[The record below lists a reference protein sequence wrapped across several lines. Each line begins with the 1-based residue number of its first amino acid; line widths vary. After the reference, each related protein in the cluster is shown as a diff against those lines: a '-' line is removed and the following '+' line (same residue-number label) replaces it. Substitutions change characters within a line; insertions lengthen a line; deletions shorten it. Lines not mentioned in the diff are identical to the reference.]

1 MLRLREGHTLSA
13 GDQRGGLIA
22 RLGAGVLGFA
32 ALLAVFSA
40 PAPALDS
47 GEPRAKASAAI
58 ESARAQRDQRIAMQ
72 VAMQEGLESY
82 RAGDAKAS
90 IEALRSAADG
100 GEPLAAWRLA
110 RIYAD
115 GDGVAR
121 DDRKAFD
128 YFSKIVERFANDD
141 PSPGERFMVSNAFV
155 AFATYL
161 RDGAPSAGIAADPER
176 AFDLLRYAATFFR
189 SADAQ
194 FSLARM
200 YIDGVGVK
208 KDTRQGM
215 NWLSLAARK
224 GHNGA
229 QALLGEIMFEG
240 SAERPRGLMYLT
252 LARAAAGDRPADKWI
267 VEMHQKALA
276 SASEADRKAAD
287 GMVESYLKRRD

>member
-1 MLRLREGHTLSA
+1 MLRRREGHIV
-13 GDQRGGLIA
+13 GGGEHRGALIA

-47 GEPRAKASAAI
+47 AEPLAKVSAAAD
-58 ESARAQRDQRIAMQ
+58 SAKSQRDPR
-72 VAMQEGLESY
+72 VAMRKDLESS
-82 RAGDAKAS
+82 GDADAS
-90 IEALRSAADG
+90 IESLRRAADG
-100 GEPLAAWRLA
+100 GEPLAAWRLG
-110 RIYAD
+110 RMYAD

-128 YFSKIVERFANDD
+128 YFSKIVDRFANDD

-155 AFATYL
+155 ALGAYL
-161 RDGAPSAGIAADPER
+161 RDGAPDAGIGADPER
-176 AFDLLRYAATFFR
+176 AIDLFRYAATFFR

-194 FSLARM
+194 YSLGRM
-200 YIDGVGVK
+200 YLDGVGVK
-208 KDTRQGM
+208 KDARQAM
-215 NWLSLAARK
+215 SWLGLAARK
-224 GHNGA
+224 GHTGA
-229 QALLGEIMFEG
+229 QALLGQVMFEG
-240 SAERPRGLMYLT
+240 SAERPRGLMYLS
-252 LARAAAGDRPADKWI
+252 LARAAAGDHPADKWI

>member
-1 MLRLREGHTLSA
+1 MLRLRDGHTLSA
-13 GDQRGGLIA
+13 EDQRGALVA

-40 PAPALDS
+40 PAPALDT
-47 GEPRAKASAAI
+47 GEPLAKASTAA
-58 ESARAQRDQRIAMQ
+58 ENAKTPRDAR
-72 VAMQEGLESY
+72 VATREGLETY
-82 RAGDAKAS
+82 RLGDANAS
-90 IEALRSAADG
+90 IESLRAAADG

-110 RIYAD
+110 RMYAD
-115 GDGVAR
+115 GEGVAR

-155 AFATYL
+155 AFGAYL
-161 RDGAPSAGIAADPER
+161 RDGAPSAGVTADPER
-176 AFDLLRYAATFFR
+176 AFDIFRYAATFFR

-194 FSLARM
+194 YSLARM

-215 NWLSLAARK
+215 SWLGLAARK
-224 GHNGA
+224 GHTGA
-229 QALLGEIMFEG
+229 QALLGQIMFEG
-240 SAERPRGLMYLT
+240 ATERPRGLMYLS
-252 LARAAAGDRPADKWI
+252 LARAAAGDRPADKRI

-276 SASEADRKAAD
+276 SASEADRKTAD
-287 GMVESYLKRRD
+287 VMVESYLKRKE

>member
-1 MLRLREGHTLSA
+1 VSA
-13 GDQRGGLIA
+13 GERRGALVA

-47 GEPRAKASAAI
+47 AEHRAKAAA
-58 ESARAQRDQRIAMQ
+58 STDAAKVQRDAQ
-72 VAMQEGLESY
+72 VASGLD
-82 RAGDAKAS
+82 GDRSADANAS
-90 IEALRSAADG
+90 IESLRSAADA

-115 GDGVAR
+115 GDGVPR

-155 AFATYL
+155 ALGDYL
-161 RDGAPSAGIAADPER
+161 KDGAPAAGIKPDSER
-176 AFDLLRYAATFFR
+176 AFDLFRYAATFFR

-194 FSLARM
+194 YSLGRM
-200 YIDGVGVK
+200 YLDGVGVK

-215 NWLSLAARK
+215 SWLSLAARK
-224 GHNGA
+224 GHTGA
-229 QALLGEIMFEG
+229 QALLGQVMFEV
-240 SAERPRGLMYLT
+240 SAERPRGLMYLS

-276 SASEADRKAAD
+276 SASEADRKTAD
-287 GMVESYLKRRD
+287 VMVESYLKRKD

>member
-1 MLRLREGHTLSA
+1 MSA
-13 GDQRGGLIA
+13 GDHRGALVA

-47 GEPRAKASAAI
+47 GEQR
-58 ESARAQRDQRIAMQ
+58 ARALATTEAAKVQRDPQIASPAR
-72 VAMQEGLESY
+72 VD
-82 RAGDAKAS
+82 GDRPADANAS
-90 IEALRSAADG
+90 IESLRSAADA

-110 RIYAD
+110 QIYAD
-115 GDGVAR
+115 GDGVPR

-155 AFATYL
+155 ALGDYL
-161 RDGAPSAGIAADPER
+161 KDGAPSAGIKPNSER
-176 AFDLLRYAATFFR
+176 AFDLFRYAATFFR

-194 FSLARM
+194 YSLGRM
-200 YIDGVGVK
+200 YLDGVGVK

-215 NWLSLAARK
+215 SWLSLAARK
-224 GHNGA
+224 GHTGA
-229 QALLGEIMFEG
+229 QALLGQVMFEV
-240 SAERPRGLMYLT
+240 SAERPRGLMYLS

-276 SASEADRKAAD
+276 SASEADRKTAD
-287 GMVESYLKRRD
+287 VMIESYLKRRD

>member
-13 GDQRGGLIA
+13 GDHRGALVA

-47 GEPRAKASAAI
+47 GEPRAKASAAPESAKSPRDSHNATRESLDSYRSGDANTSI
-58 ESARAQRDQRIAMQ
+58 ES
-72 VAMQEGLESY
+72 
-82 RAGDAKAS
+82 
-90 IEALRSAADG
+90 LRSAADG

-110 RIYAD
+110 RMYAD
-115 GDGVAR
+115 GEGVTR
-121 DDRKAFD
+121 DDRKSFD

-155 AFATYL
+155 ALAAYL
-161 RDGAPSAGIAADPER
+161 RDGAPSADIAADPER
-176 AFDLLRYAATFFR
+176 AFDLFRYAATFFR

-194 FSLARM
+194 YSLARM

-215 NWLSLAARK
+215 SWLGLAARK
-224 GHNGA
+224 GHAGA
-229 QALLGEIMFEG
+229 QALLGQIMFEG
-240 SAERPRGLMYLT
+240 STERPRGLMYLT
-252 LARAAAGDRPADKWI
+252 LARAAAGDRPTEKWI

-276 SASEADRKAAD
+276 SASDADRKAAD
-287 GMVESYLKRRD
+287 GLVESYLKRRD

>member
-1 MLRLREGHTLSA
+1 MLRQREGHTLSA
-13 GDQRGGLIA
+13 GEQRGALVA

-47 GEPRAKASAAI
+47 SEARIRAPAVTEAAKV
-58 ESARAQRDQRIAMQ
+58 QRDPQ
-72 VAMQEGLESY
+72 VASREGLDGDRS
-82 RAGDAKAS
+82 GDANAS
-90 IEALRSAADG
+90 IESLRSAADA
-100 GEPLAAWRLA
+100 GEPLAAWKLA

-115 GDGVAR
+115 GDGVPR

-141 PSPGERFMVSNAFV
+141 PSPGERFMVANAFV
-155 AFATYL
+155 ALGDYL
-161 RDGAPSAGIAADPER
+161 RDGAPSAGIKPDSER
-176 AFDLLRYAATFFR
+176 AFDLFRYAATFFR

-194 FSLARM
+194 YSLARM

-215 NWLSLAARK
+215 SWLGLAARK
-224 GHNGA
+224 GHSGA
-229 QALLGEIMFEG
+229 QALLGQIMFEG
-240 SAERPRGLMYLT
+240 SGERPRGLMYLS

-276 SASEADRKAAD
+276 SASEADRKTAD
-287 GMVESYLKRRD
+287 VMVESYLKRRD